1 MRKDA
6 GPDTTIE
13 QYDFMLPSWSKIET
27 VLGGTRAMRSA
38 GQLYLPQHVSES
50 NERYRERLDK
60 ATLLN
65 MTKLTLESWVGRPF
79 SEPVELKEDVPAEI
93 KTLCEDVDTLG
104 NNVNVFARNV
114 FREGLAKAFTHILV
128 DMPRAADDS
137 QRTLANDKRRPYWVH
152 IKPERLFFAEGKVV
166 DGKEQLQEIR
176 FWESVS
182 TRKGFELI
190 TVPQIRQLV
199 LTPAGVEVTLYREV
213 KQKSRKTTWQPVE
226 QYLMEI
232 DEIPLVTFY
241 ADRQDFHMGTSP
253 IEDLADLNIAHWQ
266 SVSDQRACLTV
277 ARFPILAM
285 SGATDETQKLVVGPH
300 RWLYMP
306 DTAARAYYV
315 EHSGT
320 ALGVGRNEI
329 RDLEEQMGSYGAEF
343 LKKRPNR
350 ETATA
355 RSLDTAEATSPLQ
368 DLTLRYHDTL
378 ETALMLTAKWMKMPS
393 GGSVSIKMNFAAPPA
408 GGEGLRALVEAFKTR
423 GISRKAFTDELKRA
437 NLLDED
443 FNADTDRSLLQQE
456 TMDLGATL

>member
-1 MRKDA
+1 MRKDT
-6 GPDTTIE
+6 GPDTTTD
-13 QYDFMLPSWSKIET
+13 QYDFMLPSWGKIET
-27 VLGGTRAMRSA
+27 VLGGTRAMREA

-50 NERYRERLDK
+50 NERYRERLEK

-93 KTLCEDVDTLG
+93 KALAEDIDSLG
-104 NNVNVFARNV
+104 TNLNVFARNV
-114 FREGLAKAFTHILV
+114 FREGLAKAFTHVLV
-128 DMPRAADDS
+128 DMPRAAEGGTL
-137 QRTLANDKRRPYWVH
+137 TLANDQRRPYWVH
-152 IKPERLFFAEGKVV
+152 IKPERLFFAEAKIV

-176 FWESVS
+176 FTEMVYD
-182 TRKGFELI
+182 RKGFAL
-190 TVPQIRQLV
+190 VPSVQIRQLV
-199 LTPAGVEVTLYREV
+199 LTPAGVEVVVYRQLRD
-213 KQKSRKTTWQPVE
+213 KNRKTRWMPIE
-226 QYLMEI
+226 QYTMQASQ
-232 DEIPLVTFY
+232 IPLVTFY
-241 ADRQDFHMGTSP
+241 ADRQDFMTGISP

-329 RDLEEQMGSYGAEF
+329 KDLEEQMGSYGAEF

-368 DLTLRYHDTL
+368 DLTLRYHDVL
-378 ETALMLTAKWMKMPS
+378 ETCLQLTADWLKLPS
-393 GGSVSIKMNFAAPPA
+393 GGSVALKTNFAAPPA

-443 FNADTDRSLLQQE
+443 FDADKDRALLQLE